1 MTSSTR
7 TGGVSVT
14 GVSRRGARRVA
25 LLGVAAGVVVGCATP
40 RPITAP
46 PPVIGAEERGLA
58 SWYGH
63 PYHGRRTA
71 SGEVYDMHAMTAAHR
86 SLPFDTWLH
95 VENVDTGDSAR
106 VRVNDRGPFVDGRVL
121 DVSRAAGVALGLIGP
136 GVAPVRLRVIAAP
149 PEAARPVADAGVFAV
164 QVGAFTEETGA
175 LTLQRQLSE
184 AGFETY
190 VRRADDGG
198 RVLYRVR
205 AGRFTTRAEAAAHAE
220 QIRARGHPTIVVSD

>member
-1 MTSSTR
+1 
-7 TGGVSVT
+7 
-14 GVSRRGARRVA
+14 
-25 LLGVAAGVVVGCATP
+25 
-40 RPITAP
+40 
-46 PPVIGAEERGLA
+46 VIGAEERGLA

-71 SGEVYDMHAMTAAHR
+71 SGEVYDMHEMTAAHR

-95 VENVDTGDSAR
+95 VENVDTGETAR

-149 PEAARPVADAGVFAV
+149 PEAVRPAADAGIFAV

-175 LTLQRQLSE
+175 RALQRQLSE

-205 AGRFTTRAEAAAHAE
+205 AGRFTTRSEAAAHAE